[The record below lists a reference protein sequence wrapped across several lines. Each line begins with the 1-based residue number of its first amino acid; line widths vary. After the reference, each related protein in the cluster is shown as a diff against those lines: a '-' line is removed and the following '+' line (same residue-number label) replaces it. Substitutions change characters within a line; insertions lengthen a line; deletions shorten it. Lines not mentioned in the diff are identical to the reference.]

1 MGTLFRK
8 IERRDE
14 QVLMVFNE
22 TIRCRAFDIL
32 MPVITYLGSL
42 TFCVFFCIILFFIP
56 NVMIHFL
63 AVNTAAALIL
73 SGIAAQIIKVS
84 VNRIRPYIRLTELNI
99 KKIGIDKYSFPS
111 GHTTAAFTTAVMI
124 SLFFPSITI
133 PCVLLACLVGISRM
147 YLGVHFP
154 SDVLVGMILGV
165 LCSFLIYLI

>member
-1 MGTLFRK
+1 MSTLFRK

-22 TIRCRAFDIL
+22 TIRCRALDVL
-32 MPVITYLGSL
+32 MPAITYLGSL
-42 TFCVFFCIILFFIP
+42 TFCVVFCIVMFLIP
-56 NVMIHFL
+56 DVVIHYL

-84 VNRIRPYIRLTELNI
+84 VNRIRPYIMLTDLNI

-111 GHTTAAFTTAVMI
+111 GHTTAAFTTAVMVAF
-124 SLFFPSITI
+124 FFPSITI
-133 PCVLLACLVGISRM
+133 PCILLACGVGISRM